1 MTPVA
6 STRVVSYSESMIF
19 IRKAKGIKR
28 LDQKSIEVGG
38 YGGAGCCHMISKPAG
53 LPGGHQL
60 LRHSNINNLGFVLS
74 HPRYF
79 CIIHLVLSCE
89 RGRSNLVLRPWSP
102 PSSPHNPSDF
112 APPAD
117 LLAWYPEIC
126 TVRFTFGLLSAFDQ
140 SLCSCSKVMS
150 VFHLKDLHYA
160 NRSLP
165 RYFVETADYSFAQLI
180 WYSWWWN
187 HWYIMMFFSLILTA
201 AVMMITAA
209 SPHSIELTHI
219 HLAPYLYVVSLFIT
233 ISRS

>member
-1 MTPVA
+1 MG
-6 STRVVSYSESMIF
+6 RQGGRGQHYSEFSGGLTLGRDWCKIRKWKGKGEPVYDPCGLDPRRIILRKDK

-28 LDQKSIEVGG
+28 FDKRSIEIGG

-60 LRHSNINNLGFVLS
+60 LRHSNINNLGFFLR

-89 RGRSNLVLRPWSP
+89 SGRSNLVLRPWSP

-117 LLAWYPEIC
+117 LLAKYPESC

-140 SLCSCSKVMS
+140 SLGSCSKVMS
-150 VFHLKDLHYA
+150 VFHLKDLIGHDTK
-160 NRSLP
+160 SPLP
-165 RYFVETADYSFAQLI
+165 KYFVDNADFCFAQQ
-180 WYSWWWN
+180 
-187 HWYIMMFFSLILTA
+187 
-201 AVMMITAA
+201 V
-209 SPHSIELTHI
+209 
-219 HLAPYLYVVSLFIT
+219 
-233 ISRS
+233 